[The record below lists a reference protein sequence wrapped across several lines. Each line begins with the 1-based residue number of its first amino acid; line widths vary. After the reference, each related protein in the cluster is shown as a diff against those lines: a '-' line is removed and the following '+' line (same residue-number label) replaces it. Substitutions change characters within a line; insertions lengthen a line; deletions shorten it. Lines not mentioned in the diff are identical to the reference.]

1 MQWVEGPSF
10 AQVAAEI
17 ESLAWQIPYIAAEAI
32 LKKKKE
38 EEEKE
43 CAFFR
48 ALAKMYEEKLDT
60 R

>member
-17 ESLAWQIPYIAAEAI
+17 ESLAWQIPYTAGEAI
-32 LKKKKE
+32 LKKKK

-60 R
+60 L